1 MLKMKH
7 LSSVISSAGTLLVVV
22 IAAGL
27 AGCSAFKRTDDKSV
41 PAAADV
47 PVHKQRYSIEQSG
60 AVRDF
65 VTGERK
71 FVFCTGGSDCEAISA
86 KTVAQGRPAGGEKS
100 VRQAEQVAAAQPQ
113 PKVKT
118 FQVGFDYDKS
128 TLNAAGIAVM
138 QEAADFAVKSQAQE
152 IRIHGKADSYD
163 RDAYNMK
170 LAERRARTAERFLK
184 GAKVDAKL
192 IVDASIVRVS
202 ADGVYPPGETFK
214 GRRVDLDIVIEIVAS
229 SKK

>member
-7 LSSVISSAGTLLVVV
+7 LSSVSSTVCTLLLASL
-22 IAAGL
+22 IAAGTV
-27 AGCSAFKRTDDKSV
+27 GCSAFKRSDETQAPASGEV
-41 PAAADV
+41 PMRA
-47 PVHKQRYSIEQSG
+47 QRYSIEQSG
-60 AVRDF
+60 TVRDF
-65 VTGERK
+65 TTGERK
-71 FVFCTGGSDCEAISA
+71 FVFCTGKDCEAVSA
-86 KTVAQGRPAGGEKS
+86 KTPAPSLRPVVERTPK
-100 VRQAEQVAAAQPQ
+100 AADEAVPGV

-138 QEAADFAVKSQAQE
+138 EEAAAFAIKSAAQE

-184 GAKVDAKL
+184 GKKVEAKV
-192 IVDASIVRVS
+192 IVDASIVRVT
-202 ADGVYPPGETFK
+202 ADGAYPPGETFK
-214 GRRVDLDIVIEIVAS
+214 GRRVDLDIVIEIVAPP
-229 SKK
+229 KK